1 MSYSTELKKNLKESS
16 MKKKCCRKAYFYGE
30 ALFTP
35 KKKNDADLSAY
46 GYDEGESRSC
56 IKNDNF
62 KCHMCRSAFLRG
74 VFTAAGTISDPCK
87 SFHLEIKS
95 RDEKL
100 LDELFCFISDN
111 CVEMKRLK
119 RNDVFS
125 LYLKKSDDIED
136 LMHYMGADKEA
147 FEFTNEKIKRNIL
160 NQANRRSNFEVVNI
174 QKTVDASQATKE
186 AINILV
192 KNGKMSD
199 LPKGL
204 AETARLR
211 IENPIASLEELA
223 MLHSD
228 RISKSGV
235 NHRLRK
241 LIELAELD

>member
-16 MKKKCCRKAYFYGE
+16 MKKKCCRKAFYYGE
-30 ALFTP
+30 ELFNP
-35 KKKNDADLSAY
+35 KKNSDSDLSRF
-46 GYDEGESRSC
+46 GYADGESLSS
-56 IKNDNF
+56 IKIENF

-74 VFTAAGTISDPCK
+74 VFTAAGTISDPQK

-100 LDELFCFISDN
+100 LDELFVFISEN
-111 CVEMKRLK
+111 CVGMKRLK
-119 RNDVFS
+119 RKDIFS

-174 QKTVDASQATKE
+174 KKTVDASQATKE
-186 AINILV
+186 AINILI

-223 MLHSD
+223 ELHSD

>member
-1 MSYSTELKKNLKESS
+1 MSYSTELKKTLKESS
-16 MKKKCCRKAYFYGE
+16 MKKKCCRKAFYYGE
-30 ALFTP
+30 ELFDP
-35 KKKNDADLSAY
+35 KREKNADLSRF
-46 GYDEGESRSC
+46 GYSEGEEISAV
-56 IKNDNF
+56 KTENF
-62 KCHMCRSAFLRG
+62 KCHLCKSAFLRG
-74 VFTAAGTISDPCK
+74 VFVSAGTVSDPQK

-95 RDEKL
+95 RNKEL
-100 LDELFCFISDN
+100 LEELYTFISEN
-111 CVEMKRLK
+111 CVEMKKIQRK
-119 RNDVFS
+119 DVYS
-125 LYLKKSDDIED
+125 LYLKKSEDIED

-186 AINILV
+186 AINKLI

-211 IENPIASLEELA
+211 VENPIASLEELA
-223 MLHSD
+223 ELHSD